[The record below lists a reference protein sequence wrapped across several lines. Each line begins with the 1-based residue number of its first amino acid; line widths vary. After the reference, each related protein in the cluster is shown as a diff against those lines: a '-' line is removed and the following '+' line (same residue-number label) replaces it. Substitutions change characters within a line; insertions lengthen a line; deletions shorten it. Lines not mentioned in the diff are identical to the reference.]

1 MIKKLFAW
9 LLTITLIC
17 SLAACGRSSPA
28 EEIAETAEHAEET
41 ELPVMKG
48 DEFGEGAVG
57 TNGGVSSFSEDTS
70 RAGIEIL
77 KAGGNAVDAAVA
89 TAFAVG
95 VAEPQHSGIGGC
107 GMMTIYLKETNEY
120 ITLEYLET
128 APEAQVPGLYDPETD
143 RWTAK
148 NAAVPGQVYGLL
160 DALNK
165 YGTMTPEQVMAPAIK
180 LAREGF
186 VLDPIVAQAI
196 ASGFETF
203 SKEGKEYE
211 LSLVTNDLGQPYSAG
226 DLYVNTDLADTLE
239 RIARNGIEEFY
250 SGETAQK
257 LIESVQA
264 GGSVMTMEDLA
275 KYTSMQR
282 DPIVTEY
289 YGYDIVTV
297 APPSNGGD
305 WLLEMLNI
313 MENKDIASIEQGSAE
328 YWRIFNEASRIS
340 MRDTFT
346 YLGDPAFYDLPTA
359 QMISK
364 QFAAE
369 RAALIGDTGV
379 LEDIPLSDLP
389 VRKIGGEKDIKEIG
403 TAAAVAESTNT
414 THIAVIDKFGNI
426 VSSTQTIGDSWGCKT
441 AAKGLGF
448 WLNSHINNMDHI
460 DPDSPDYVMPGKRV
474 RSTISPTIVVG
485 DGRPVMAVGSPGSL
499 VIPPAIA
506 CVINNVLLYDMD
518 LQEAINA
525 PRALC
530 LKLDWFEGPGLDIS
544 AETGRMGPAVMDAL
558 TAMGYIPKQGIADYD
573 ITLGGIAAILLDE
586 DGFFY
591 AGADHRR
598 TYKAL
603 AY

>member
-1 MIKKLFAW
+1 
-9 LLTITLIC
+9 
-17 SLAACGRSSPA
+17 
-28 EEIAETAEHAEET
+28 
-41 ELPVMKG
+41 
-48 DEFGEGAVG
+48 
-57 TNGGVSSFSEDTS
+57 
-70 RAGIEIL
+70 
-77 KAGGNAVDAAVA
+77 
-89 TAFAVG
+89 
-95 VAEPQHSGIGGC
+95 
-107 GMMTIYLKETNEY
+107 
-120 ITLEYLET
+120 
-128 APEAQVPGLYDPETD
+128 
-143 RWTAK
+143 
-148 NAAVPGQVYGLL
+148 
-160 DALNK
+160 
-165 YGTMTPEQVMAPAIK
+165 
-180 LAREGF
+180 
-186 VLDPIVAQAI
+186 
-196 ASGFETF
+196 
-203 SKEGKEYE
+203 
-211 LSLVTNDLGQPYSAG
+211 
-226 DLYVNTDLADTLE
+226 
-239 RIARNGIEEFY
+239 
-250 SGETAQK
+250 
-257 LIESVQA
+257 
-264 GGSVMTMEDLA
+264 MTMEDLA

-474 RSTISPTIVVG
+474 RSTISPTIVVK
-485 DGRPVMAVGSPGSL
+485 DGNPVMAVGSPGSL

-506 CVINNVLLYDMD
+506 CVINNALLYNMD

-530 LKLDWFEGPGLDIS
+530 LKLDWFKGPGLDIS
-544 AETGRMGPAVMDAL
+544 AETGRMDPAVMDAL

>member
-95 VAEPQHSGIGGC
+95 V
-107 GMMTIYLKETNEY
+107 
-120 ITLEYLET
+120 
-128 APEAQVPGLYDPETD
+128 
-143 RWTAK
+143 
-148 NAAVPGQVYGLL
+148 
-160 DALNK
+160 
-165 YGTMTPEQVMAPAIK
+165 
-180 LAREGF
+180 
-186 VLDPIVAQAI
+186 
-196 ASGFETF
+196 
-203 SKEGKEYE
+203 
-211 LSLVTNDLGQPYSAG
+211 
-226 DLYVNTDLADTLE
+226 
-239 RIARNGIEEFY
+239 
-250 SGETAQK
+250 
-257 LIESVQA
+257 
-264 GGSVMTMEDLA
+264 
-275 KYTSMQR
+275 
-282 DPIVTEY
+282 
-289 YGYDIVTV
+289 
-297 APPSNGGD
+297 
-305 WLLEMLNI
+305 
-313 MENKDIASIEQGSAE
+313 
-328 YWRIFNEASRIS
+328 
-340 MRDTFT
+340 
-346 YLGDPAFYDLPTA
+346 
-359 QMISK
+359 
-364 QFAAE
+364 AE

-474 RSTISPTIVVG
+474 RSTISPTIVVK
-485 DGRPVMAVGSPGSL
+485 DGNPVMAVGSPGSL

-506 CVINNVLLYDMD
+506 CVINNALLYNMD

-530 LKLDWFEGPGLDIS
+530 LKLDWFKGPGLDIS
-544 AETGRMGPAVMDAL
+544 AETGRMDPAVMDAL

>member
-1 MIKKLFAW
+1 MIKKIVT
-9 LLTITLIC
+9 LLIAASMVC
-17 SLAACGRSSPA
+17 SLMACGSFAPVGKGD
-28 EEIAETAEHAEET
+28 
-41 ELPVMKG
+41 LPVMKG

-57 TNGGVSSFSEDTS
+57 ISGGVSSFSEDTS
-70 RAGIEIL
+70 GAGIEIL
-77 KAGGNAVDAAVA
+77 KAGGNAIDAAVA

-160 DALNK
+160 DALDK

-196 ASGFETF
+196 AASFETF

-211 LSLVTNDLGQPYSAG
+211 LSLVTNELGQPYSAG

-239 RIARNGIEEFY
+239 RIAQNGTAEFY

-264 GGSVMTMEDLA
+264 GGSVMTMEDLS

-328 YWRIFNEASRIS
+328 YWRVFNEANRIS

-346 YLGDPAFYDLPTA
+346 YSGDPAFFDLPTA

-364 QFAAE
+364 EFAAE
-369 RAALIGDTGV
+369 RADLIGDTGV
-379 LEDIPLSDLP
+379 LENIPLSDLP
-389 VRKIGGEKDIKEIG
+389 VKRIREENDTADEEIG
-403 TAAAVAESTNT
+403 TVAAVVESTNT
-414 THIAVIDKFGNI
+414 THIAVIDKDGNI
-426 VSSTQTIGDSWGCKT
+426 VSSTQTIGDTWGCKT

-544 AETGRMGPAVMDAL
+544 AESGRIDPAVMEAL
-558 TAMGYIPKQGIADYD
+558 VSMGYIPKEGIADYD

-586 DGFFY
+586 DGSFY

-603 AY
+603 VY